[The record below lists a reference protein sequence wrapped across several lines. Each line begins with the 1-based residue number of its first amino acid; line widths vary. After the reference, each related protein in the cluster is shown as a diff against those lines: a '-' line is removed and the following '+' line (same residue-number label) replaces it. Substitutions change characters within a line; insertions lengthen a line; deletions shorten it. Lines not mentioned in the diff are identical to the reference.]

1 MREYAPLCVYVRR
14 CSQCWL
20 ELATLSVHQSKDVE
34 LMTHL
39 ARSIAAKGAFRALVM
54 VPLLC
59 APMLAVAEIDADD
72 LYTVQQPVVDQ
83 SDANRRE
90 AARQGLLQVLSR
102 VTGLSTI
109 PRHQRISEAL
119 ARPDRFYSE
128 YVFVRADEADSQ
140 GRTGAL
146 ELKVRFQEKAVL
158 DLVREARLPIWW
170 SGRPLTMA
178 WMVVEQDGQRSLL
191 RDGSQLELA
200 RAFKRQARQRGLPVA
215 LPLLD
220 LQDNLLV
227 SPGIVWGNFLPTL
240 TSASDR
246 YGVNQLIVG
255 RMRAQR
261 NGDQTLYSG
270 DWQVAFAEDLAPV
283 TSNFSGLSARQA
295 VKIAMQLATTYF
307 APAMTVFSGDQFDH
321 TLQVGEIRE
330 IGQYARMMNYF
341 RQFEFVEEVSVR
353 SIADGEMTLKI
364 RTAASEKLLLSLLTR
379 DGRLAAEA
387 SQGQAALTRLLW
399 RD

>member
-1 MREYAPLCVYVRR
+1 M
-14 CSQCWL
+14 
-20 ELATLSVHQSKDVE
+20 
-34 LMTHL
+34 
-39 ARSIAAKGAFRALVM
+39 
-54 VPLLC
+54 
-59 APMLAVAEIDADD
+59 
-72 LYTVQQPVVDQ
+72 
-83 SDANRRE
+83 
-90 AARQGLLQVLSR
+90 
-102 VTGLSTI
+102 
-109 PRHQRISEAL
+109 
-119 ARPDRFYSE
+119 
-128 YVFVRADEADSQ
+128 
-140 GRTGAL
+140 
-146 ELKVRFQEKAVL
+146 
-158 DLVREARLPIWW
+158 
-170 SGRPLTMA
+170 
-178 WMVVEQDGQRSLL
+178 
-191 RDGSQLELA
+191 
-200 RAFKRQARQRGLPVA
+200 
-215 LPLLD
+215 
-220 LQDNLLV
+220 